1 MCGIVGVCFEEG
13 AASPALIA
21 GLRSLEYR
29 GYDSAGIAL
38 AGSGLP
44 TRRTRGRVD
53 NLVALVDSDPL
64 PNAAC
69 GIAHTRWATHGKP
82 SDRNSHPHRFGRL
95 VAVHNGILENHE
107 ALRAE
112 LSAKAGHDVVRF
124 ESETDSEVWVALIDD
139 ELGDSKMTPG
149 VGEIVEALARAMQ
162 RAKGSYALAIMH
174 EAIPDRIF
182 FARRESPLVVG
193 IGEGGNYVASDIAA
207 LLELTHRFLYVEDGM
222 LGWVSST
229 AHEVYD
235 EQLQR
240 VDLPVDVIEW
250 DAEAVEK
257 CGYEHFMLKEIE
269 EQAIVV
275 GNTLQVGASE
285 SGRVLP
291 EFEIPDAELAQYE
304 RVVIVACGTALHA
317 GFLAK
322 YVLEGIAGIPVQ
334 VDYASEFRYREPMV
348 GPKDLVLAIS
358 QSGETADTLG
368 AMKVAI
374 ERGARPVAICNV
386 RGSSLCR
393 ISDAVVQ
400 TVCGPEIGVASTK
413 AFTAQLLAVHLLA
426 LRLGMARKAL
436 STDELAHR
444 VDLLRRARPALDS
457 LIGGP
462 AREHVADIARRF
474 ANKPIFF
481 FLGRGPDYPI
491 ALEGA
496 LKLKEISYLHAE
508 GYPAGEMKHGPLALV
523 SEEMVCVAIAG
534 DSPTYEKV
542 LGNVQ
547 EVKTRG
553 GTCVLITNSN
563 KAEAIE
569 LADETIIIPSLDPLI
584 DPILSVVPLQYLAYY
599 VALERG
605 CDIDKPRNLA
615 KSVTVE

>member
-1 MCGIVGVCFEEG
+1 MCGIVGVCFEHAE
-13 AASPALIA
+13 ASPALIA

-53 NLVALVDSDPL
+53 NLVAL
-64 PNAAC
+64 ATA
-69 GIAHTRWATHGKP
+69 TRCRTPPVASRTRAGRPTASLRTATRTRTASGA
-82 SDRNSHPHRFGRL
+82 SSRSTRHPR
-95 VAVHNGILENHE
+95 NHE
-107 ALRAE
+107 ALRTE

-139 ELGDSKMTPG
+139 ELGDSKMSPG
-149 VGEIVEALARAMQ
+149 VGEMVEAIGRAMA

-235 EQLQR
+235 EKLQR

-269 EQAIVV
+269 EQSIVV

-291 EFEIPDAELAQYE
+291 EFEIPDEELAQYE
-304 RVVIVACGTALHA
+304 PRRDRRLRHRAPRWLPRQVRPRRARGDTRAGGLRIRVPLPEA
-317 GFLAK
+317 
-322 YVLEGIAGIPVQ
+322 
-334 VDYASEFRYREPMV
+334 MV
-348 GPKDLVLAIS
+348 GPKDIVLAIS

-368 AMKVAI
+368 AMKSRSSAVRDRSRSATCGARVSAGFRTPSCRRSAVRRSASLRQGLYRAVA
-374 ERGARPVAICNV
+374 RGASARAAPRDGAQGAERRRADPARRP
-386 RGSSLCR
+386 L
-393 ISDAVVQ
+393 
-400 TVCGPEIGVASTK
+400 ASR
-413 AFTAQLLAVHLLA
+413 AARARLADRRTRARSRRRHREA
-426 LRLGMARKAL
+426 LRR
-436 STDELAHR
+436 TT
-444 VDLLRRARPALDS
+444 
-457 LIGGP
+457 
-462 AREHVADIARRF
+462 
-474 ANKPIFF
+474 PIFF

-523 SEEMVCVAIAG
+523 SEDMVCVAIAG
-534 DSPTYEKV
+534 DNATYEKV

-553 GTCVLITNSN
+553 GTCVLITNSD
-563 KAEAIE
+563 KREAID
-569 LADETIIIPSLDPLI
+569 LADETILIPSLDPLI